1 MMKIEFIRQLYENE
15 ADALYSFVKKFV
27 TSKES
32 AEDIVQE
39 TFCIAIRKAD
49 EVIAHPNPA
58 GWLYLVAKYLILSES
73 RKQKKNQNH
82 CSYHVLEDRI
92 RDEKAELMLASLAED
107 VLRSVLTE
115 EEYKIM
121 DLVYNQGYKGKEAAR
136 LLGLNESTLRVR
148 LFRIRHKLR
157 KFIA

>member
-1 MMKIEFIRQLYENE
+1 M
-15 ADALYSFVKKFV
+15 
-27 TSKES
+27 
-32 AEDIVQE
+32 
-39 TFCIAIRKAD
+39 
-49 EVIAHPNPA
+49 
-58 GWLYLVAKYLILSES
+58 
-73 RKQKKNQNH
+73 
-82 CSYHVLEDRI
+82 EDRI

>member
-49 EVIAHPNPA
+49 EVIAHPNPV

-121 DLVYNQGYKGKEAAR
+121 DLAYNQGYKGKEAAR